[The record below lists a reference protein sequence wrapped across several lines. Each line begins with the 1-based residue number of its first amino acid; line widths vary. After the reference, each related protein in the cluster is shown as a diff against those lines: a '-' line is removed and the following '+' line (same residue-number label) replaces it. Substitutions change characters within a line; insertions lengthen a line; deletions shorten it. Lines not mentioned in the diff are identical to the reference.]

1 MGRIIAIANQKG
13 GVGKTT
19 TAVNLA
25 AYIGKGKKKTL
36 LIDLDPQGNA
46 TTGLGINKMELDK
59 SIYHALVGET
69 PIDECVI
76 QNVCS
81 GLSLLPSHINLA
93 GIEAE
98 LLEEEQNQ
106 FILKNILRPLH
117 DQYEYILIDCP
128 PSLNLVTVNAM
139 AAASSVLIPIQCEF
153 YALEGL
159 SQLLDTISK
168 IQQGL
173 NPELTVEGI
182 LFTMFDSRNRLTNEV
197 IEAVERNVQEYI
209 FKTKIPRNI
218 RLAEAPSFGQPIYLY
233 DRLSAGNWAYKKL
246 TKELIVKHKR

>member
-1 MGRIIAIANQKG
+1 MANIIAIANQKG

-25 AYIGKGKKKTL
+25 AYIGKNKKKTL

-46 TTGLGINKMELDK
+46 TTGLGIRKTELEK
-59 SIYHALVGET
+59 SVYHALVGEY
-69 PIDECVI
+69 PIEECIIPQVF
-76 QNVCS
+76 N

-98 LLEEEQNQ
+98 LLEEEENQ
-106 FILKNILRPLH
+106 YILKKQLAAIQ
-117 DQYEYILIDCP
+117 DSYEYILIDCP
-128 PSLNLVTVNAM
+128 PSLNLVTINAM
-139 AAASSVLIPIQCEF
+139 TAADRILIPIQCEF

-168 IQQGL
+168 VKQGL
-173 NPELTVEGI
+173 NQNLQIDGI
-182 LFTMFDSRNRLTNEV
+182 VFTMYDSRNRLTNEV
-197 IEAVERNVQEYI
+197 IEAVEQNIKETIYQ
-209 FKTKIPRNI
+209 TKIPRNI

-233 DRLSAGNWAYKKL
+233 DRLSSGNWAYKKL
-246 TKELIVKHKR
+246 AKEFLQKNKR